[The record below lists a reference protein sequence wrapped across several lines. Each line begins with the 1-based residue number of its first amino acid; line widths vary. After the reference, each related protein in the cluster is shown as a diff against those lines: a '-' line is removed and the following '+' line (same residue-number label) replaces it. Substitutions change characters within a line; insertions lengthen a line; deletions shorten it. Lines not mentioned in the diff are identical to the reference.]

1 MSSELTGSMT
11 MEAAVLPGT
20 PRFVIEQYKTLAER
34 ARERVF
40 GIIEEDVIILDTETT
55 GLSVRDNE
63 LIEISAAVLTQQGIT
78 ERFDTFVHPT
88 GPIPDEIIKLTGI
101 RNADVIHA
109 PSAREAVEALAE
121 FVAGRPVVAHNATF
135 DRSFIEAV
143 KGGVNVSDIWIDS
156 LALSRIALPRL
167 ASHKLSSMAE
177 LFGCAAVSHR
187 ATDDV
192 DALAGMWRILL
203 TALTDLPAG
212 LLRLLADTHPDVAWS
227 YRPVFSFLAQN
238 MTDEPFSL
246 RAARARVL
254 EDEPGE
260 ERFDSDDACCAR
272 HAKRPSH
279 RGML

>member
-1 MSSELTGSMT
+1 M
-11 MEAAVLPGT
+11 
-20 PRFVIEQYKTLAER
+20 
-34 ARERVF
+34 
-40 GIIEEDVIILDTETT
+40 
-55 GLSVRDNE
+55 
-63 LIEISAAVLTQQGIT
+63 
-78 ERFDTFVHPT
+78 
-88 GPIPDEIIKLTGI
+88 
-101 RNADVIHA
+101 
-109 PSAREAVEALAE
+109 
-121 FVAGRPVVAHNATF
+121 
-135 DRSFIEAV
+135 
-143 KGGVNVSDIWIDS
+143 SDIWIDS

-254 EDEPGE
+254 EDEPGGGTL
-260 ERFDSDDACCAR
+260 RR
-272 HAKRPSH
+272 R
-279 RGML
+279 